1 MIGIL
6 ATLTLAALTGG
17 AMQTDTT
24 FAVKPGTR
32 LEVNQF
38 AGSIAVETWAKN
50 AVRVVADH
58 GSRVEIEI
66 GGSGPSLS
74 IQGVQMRGLPSTV
87 DYQLTVPKWMALN
100 LSGVNTEMSVENSG
114 GEIQIETV
122 GGEVTVTGGSKTIQA
137 SSVDGAVHLVDAT
150 GRIECSSVN
159 GAVEIERSS
168 GPIVASSINGEIVLK
183 SIDSD
188 DVEGSTVNG
197 TVSYDGAI
205 KDGGSYRF
213 SSHNGE
219 VSIAIPERASAAV
232 SVATYS
238 GDFSSDFPV
247 PLTETRH
254 GKRFSFTLGG
264 GSARIELESFQGGIQ
279 LRRPGNPEGRS
290 GVEYRYQEK
299 TKEKTKDKTKETTK
313 TKVKNSGDGEVE
325 P

>member
-6 ATLTLAALTGG
+6 ATLTIAALT
-17 AMQTDTT
+17 AAPSQTDTT
-24 FAVKPGTR
+24 FAVKQGTR

-50 AVRVVADH
+50 AVRVVAEH
-58 GSRVEIEI
+58 GSRVAIEI
-66 GGSGPSLS
+66 GGSWPQLN
-74 IQGVQMRGLPSTV
+74 IQGIHMRGLPSTV
-87 DYQLTVPKWMALN
+87 DYQLTVPKWMALT
-100 LSGVNTEMSVENSG
+100 LSGVNTEISVDNSA

-122 GGEVTVTGGSKTIQA
+122 QGEVTVTGGSKVIQA

-168 GPIVASSINGEIVLK
+168 GPIVASSVNGEIVLR

-197 TVSYDGAI
+197 TVDYDGAI
-205 KDGGSYRF
+205 KSEGSYRF

-219 VSIAIPERASAAV
+219 VSIGIPERANATV

-247 PLTETRH
+247 PITESRH
-254 GKRFSFTLGG
+254 KRFNFTLGT
-264 GSARIELESFQGGIQ
+264 GSARIELESFQGGIH
-279 LRRPGNPEGRS
+279 LRRPGNPGDRGS
-290 GVEYRYQEK
+290 VETRYDEK
-299 TKEKTKDKTKETTK
+299 SKEKSKETTKTK

>member
-1 MIGIL
+1 MIGML
-6 ATLTLAALTGG
+6 ATLTIAALAGG
-17 AMQTDTT
+17 ATHTDTT

-32 LEVNQF
+32 LEVDQF
-38 AGSIAVETWAKN
+38 AGSIAVETWSKN
-50 AVRVVADH
+50 AVHVVADH
-58 GSRVEIEI
+58 GSRVEIEF
-66 GGSGPSLS
+66 GGSWPSLT
-74 IQGVQMRGLPSTV
+74 IEAVHQRGLPSTV

-100 LSGVNTEMSVENSG
+100 LSGVNTQMSVANSG

-122 GGEVTVTGGSKTIQA
+122 QGEVTVTGGSKTIQA

-168 GPIVASSINGEIVLK
+168 GPVVASSVNGQIVLR

-188 DVEGSTVNG
+188 DVDGSTVNG
-197 TVSYDGAI
+197 TVSYEGAI

-219 VSIAIPERASAAV
+219 VSIAVPERANATV

-238 GDFSSDFPV
+238 GDFTSDFSV
-247 PLTETRH
+247 PLTESRH
-254 GKRFSFTLGG
+254 GKRFNFTLGG
-264 GSARIELESFQGGIQ
+264 GGAHIELESFQGGIR
-279 LRRPGNPEGRS
+279 LRRPGNPGGRD
-290 GVEYRYQEK
+290 GVEYRYEQK
-299 TKEKTKDKTKETTK
+299 TKEKSKESTK
-313 TKVKNSGDGEVE
+313 TKTKAKNSGEGEVE